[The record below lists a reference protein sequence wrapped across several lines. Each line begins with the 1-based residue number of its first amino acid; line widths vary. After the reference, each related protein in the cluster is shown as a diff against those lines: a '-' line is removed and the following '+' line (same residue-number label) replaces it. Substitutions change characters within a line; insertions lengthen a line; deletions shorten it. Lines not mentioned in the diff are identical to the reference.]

1 MSSCY
6 KSFILLFSELPFNSE
21 NRDINIII
29 YIEIDIEMTREELV
43 SSLHNLRDIFVSPNF
58 FLNSYLFKI

>member
-6 KSFILLFSELPFNSE
+6 KSFILPFSELPFNSE
-21 NRDINIII
+21 NRDINITK

-43 SSLHNLRDIFVSPNF
+43 SSLHNLRDIFVSPIF
-58 FLNSYLFKI
+58 F